1 MIGRPFDLLTLMQFA
16 WALLA
21 IIGFSLRSNLK
32 GWRVLFTG
40 LGGGICWAAY
50 LIILFY
56 SKSMLLSVFLAIII
70 VCIYSEV
77 VARLMATPV
86 SVFVMC
92 VIIPL
97 VPGRSLYYSMLF
109 YINGSSGQASRYI
122 FDTLMISGTIAM
134 AIAIVASATSLFMRI
149 RHRF

>member
-21 IIGFSLRSNLK
+21 IIGFAMGFDS
-32 GWRVLFTG
+32 
-40 LGGGICWAAY
+40 GIS
-50 LIILFY
+50 I
-56 SKSMLLSVFLAIII
+56 VFLAIII

-97 VPGRSLYYSMLF
+97 VPGRSLYYSMQF